1 MTGIQSVEEQ
11 VLLDE
16 AKALFGELFDVLNS
30 RNLLRKTTIPID
42 IAKLKK
48 IWKNTIHYGDA
59 FNEISRKFKRFQS
72 EARASYRLPLLQEE
86 IRVRRSKESSNISQF
101 D

>member
-1 MTGIQSVEEQ
+1 M
-11 VLLDE
+11 
-16 AKALFGELFDVLNS
+16 LFGELFDVLNS

-72 EARASYRLPLLQEE
+72 EARAHPIDCLFCKGKYECEDPKNQATFHNSIKDIDDAIKRIE
-86 IRVRRSKESSNISQF
+86 N
-101 D
+101 